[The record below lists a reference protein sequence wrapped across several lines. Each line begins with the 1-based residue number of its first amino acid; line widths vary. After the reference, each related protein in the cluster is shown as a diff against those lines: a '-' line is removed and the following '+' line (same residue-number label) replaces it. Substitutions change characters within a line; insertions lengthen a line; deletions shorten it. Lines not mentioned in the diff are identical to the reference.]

1 VSDRKRVLCPR
12 GQALRKRA
20 AKLGLAAS
28 KLAGGGDLWR
38 LTRRENGR
46 AVPVVAGPIAR
57 CEAYLAEQAALPG
70 VA

>member
-1 VSDRKRVLCPR
+1 VSERKRVLCPR

-28 KLAGGGDLWR
+28 KLAGADLWR
-38 LTRRENGR
+38 LSRRENGHS
-46 AVPVVAGPIAR
+46 VPVVAGPIDR
-57 CEAYLAEQAALPG
+57 CEAYLAEQAELLG